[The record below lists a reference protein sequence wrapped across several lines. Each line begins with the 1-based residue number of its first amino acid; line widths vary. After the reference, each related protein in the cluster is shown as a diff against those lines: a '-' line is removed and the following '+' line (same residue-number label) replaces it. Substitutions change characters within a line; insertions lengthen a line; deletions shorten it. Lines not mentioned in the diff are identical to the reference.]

1 MIGPCLVYRHP
12 FLPEVFHRGVGS
24 ARGLPQYMNSEGDD
38 GMMRTKDRV
47 QEFLKNQGDA
57 FVYPDG
63 LPKVSAIARAM
74 GISRERVSK
83 ALDRPFKGKQRSRSL
98 RKNCWCGRQIGPKS
112 RACRAHS
119 QRHRMTAPMVR
130 GGVYLCRKC
139 ARPTRY
145 EELVFD
151 RNSGWRN
158 GGKIPYCKR
167 CRALRQ
173 ALQYGRTHRRTR
185 PYSSLIYPELDDL
198 VNGDKV
204 TYDVRHEGVRTANG
218 SSNGKN

>member
-1 MIGPCLVYRHP
+1 MI
-12 FLPEVFHRGVGS
+12 
-24 ARGLPQYMNSEGDD
+24 
-38 GMMRTKDRV
+38 RTKDRV

-98 RKNCWCGRQIGPKS
+98 GKNCWCGRQIGPYS

-119 QRHRMTAPMVR
+119 QRHRMTPSMVP
-130 GGVYLCRKC
+130 GGVYLCRRC

-145 EELVFD
+145 EELVSD

-158 GGKIPYCKR
+158 GGKIPDCKR
-167 CRALRQ
+167 CLALRQ
-173 ALQYGRTHRRTR
+173 ALHYSRIHQRKR
-185 PYSSLIYPELDDL
+185 PYRSLKYPELDDL
-198 VNGDKV
+198 VNRYQVINYVSHKK
-204 TYDVRHEGVRTANG
+204 VRTAKG
-218 SSNGKN
+218 SAGEKQ